1 MNFVRVS
8 ILVSVV
14 AFVGCGP
21 SGPAMGPVKGKV
33 TLGGKPY
40 TNGIVTFTPEGGG
53 PSGTG
58 ATNSEGIYELFSA
71 GVKGAK
77 VGKNKVSITTV
88 VAVPE
93 SKKQA
98 EVRSDDPSY
107 SAFGNAS
114 DYKAAEKQKEPIPA
128 KYNTN
133 SELIRD
139 VTSGA
144 NTFDFDL

>member
-8 ILVSVV
+8 ILVSVL
-14 AFVGCGP
+14 AFMGCGE
-21 SGPAMGPVKGKV
+21 SGPSMGAVKGKV

-58 ATNSEGIYELFSA
+58 ATNSEGNYELFSA

-93 SKKQA
+93 ATKQK

-107 SAFGNAS
+107 SAFGDAS

-128 KYNTN
+128 KYNVN
-133 SELIRD
+133 SELVRE

>member
-8 ILVSVV
+8 ILVSFV
-14 AFVGCGP
+14 AFMGCGP

-77 VGKNKVSITTV
+77 VGKNKRKFARTT
-88 VAVPE
+88 
-93 SKKQA
+93 QA
-98 EVRSDDPSY
+98 ILLLEMLPTTRLRKNRKSRFPPSTT
-107 SAFGNAS
+107 
-114 DYKAAEKQKEPIPA
+114 P
-128 KYNTN
+128 TLN
-133 SELIRD
+133 SYE
-139 VTSGA
+139 T
-144 NTFDFDL
+144 